1 MITGSEFVLNARRQ
15 LIRLIAITLTVSGCS
30 SFLLVAILMVITR
43 NMADLAPYLGII
55 ALGIGGSLATL
66 ALLSHVVLWKA
77 VIPLAVGIDGA
88 VITSVFLLPE
98 QTLLALP
105 FLLVPLVIVCLGRH
119 RPATLTAVGMSIVA
133 GAFLASFAP
142 QSQVNHVI
150 IDETLPLIRSIG
162 IVTLLVI
169 IWLLSDRLL
178 AISDQA
184 VALADNR
191 AADAE
196 AARQQAE
203 EAQRTIA
210 KQYDEQ
216 KQLLDLVSVLET
228 PVITIGE
235 GVLLAP
241 IVGRLDSRRAEHLT
255 QRLLN
260 AVHTHRA
267 NAVIIDIAGVPT
279 VDTMVAQ
286 LLIRT
291 AQSLR
296 LLGSRVVLT
305 GITAETAMTL
315 SHLGVSLN
323 DMKTVRD
330 PQEALLVLGVRP

>member
-1 MITGSEFVLNARRQ
+1 MTSGSAFVLSARR
-15 LIRLIAITLTVSGCS
+15 RLIQIIALALVISGCT
-30 SFLLVAILMVITR
+30 SFLLVSILMMSTGNI
-43 NMADLAPYLGII
+43 AGFAPYLGII
-55 ALGIGGSLATL
+55 ALGLGGSLATL
-66 ALLSHVVLWKA
+66 ALLERFVLWQA

-88 VITSVFLLPE
+88 VVSSVFLLPE
-98 QTLLALP
+98 QTLVALP
-105 FLLVPLVIVCLGRH
+105 FLLVPLVLICLGRH
-119 RPATLTAVGMSIVA
+119 RPSTLVIVGGSIVVA
-133 GAFLASFAP
+133 AFLASLAP
-142 QSQVNHVI
+142 RSQVDRVVI
-150 IDETLPLIRSIG
+150 GDALPLISGIG
-162 IVTLLVI
+162 MVTLLVI

-184 VALADNR
+184 VAMADNR
-191 AADAE
+191 AAEAE
-196 AARQQAE
+196 AARRQAE
-203 EAQRTIA
+203 EAQRTIEQ
-210 KQYDEQ
+210 QYAEQ

-241 IVGRLDSRRAEHLT
+241 VVGRLDSRRAEQLT

-291 AQSLR
+291 AQSLL

-323 DMKTVRD
+323 EMSTVRD